1 VKNLVFDKDTGE
13 IFDTGRTLATE
24 KAGETRRASAFM
36 HAPLPEAPI
45 DSQL

>member
-24 KAGETRRASAFM
+24 KGRRNPPGIGIHAF
-36 HAPLPEAPI
+36 AITGGPY
-45 DSQL
+45 